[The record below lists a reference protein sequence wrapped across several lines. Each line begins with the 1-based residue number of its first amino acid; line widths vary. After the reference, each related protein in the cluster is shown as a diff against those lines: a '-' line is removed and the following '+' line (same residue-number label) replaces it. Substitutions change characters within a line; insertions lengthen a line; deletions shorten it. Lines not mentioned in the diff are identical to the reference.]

1 MLAYFW
7 AGESCLVIFVSLW
20 PPCTMFNIG
29 ILWWAGIEERGKKKT
44 GEGGGGEEFSQPS
57 CPLWLSSTLPRFSQ
71 YGGYTSR
78 KIRALKENAWECK
91 FWFVLVLSVQP
102 QLPST
107 GESSYSINMSGGHA
121 SIGDHSVT
129 NVGTATPRWRI
140 PNIINWAASSR
151 RQPSS

>member
-7 AGESCLVIFVSLW
+7 AGESCFVYIRI
-20 PPCTMFNIG
+20 PVATMYDVTHRDIVVSRNRG
-29 ILWWAGIEERGKKKT
+29 TRKEEDGRGTWERIL
-44 GEGGGGEEFSQPS
+44 PS
-57 CPLWLSSTLPRFSQ
+57 FLPALTFPTLRRFSQ